1 MSARVAVALALAFT
15 SWTALVE
22 AATYYRWTDAQGV
35 THFTDKPPA
44 AAEATAVEKFKAAA
58 PTARAKKDM
67 AQRNDASA
75 TTSGAAEQA
84 RAQRCQEQQSR
95 LSTLQSN
102 RIIQTPDTDGS
113 MRTLSSAEID
123 DEIKF
128 TKKSI
133 ELYCTYQQ

>member
-1 MSARVAVALALAFT
+1 MSARAALALALAFT

-22 AATYYRWTDAQGV
+22 AAAYYRWTDAQGV
-35 THFTDKPPA
+35 THYTDKPPA
-44 AAEATAVEKFKAAA
+44 AAEATAVEKLKSAA
-58 PTARAKKDM
+58 PTRLKKDV
-67 AQRNDASA
+67 AQRGEASA
-75 TTSGAAEQA
+75 PTSGAAEQA

-95 LSTLQSN
+95 LSTLQNN
-102 RIIQTPDTDGS
+102 RVIQTPDTDGS